1 MKTSNQILYFKL
13 KKNNNFFNNFSDL
26 VSVSR
31 EFIID
36 QDSYSWM
43 VLPLILLLVLCVVLS
58 SYFICYCFSDYCSY
72 WFIYLHL
79 SS

>member
-13 KKNNNFFNNFSDL
+13 KKNNHFFNNFSDL

-43 VLPLILLLVLCVVLS
+43 VLPLVPTGL
-58 SYFICYCFSDYCSY
+58 YTYTYRPKY
-72 WFIYLHL
+72 G
-79 SS
+79 